1 MTDKPKRRGKP
12 AGYRAIRGISWPK
25 EGGKGWNNVEPGKVR
40 SDLPTKWIAEWLS
53 IGAIEP
59 VDTVPDAPK
68 PDDEDVMGPEPEE
81 V

>member
-1 MTDKPKRRGKP
+1 MTDKAKRRGKP

-25 EGGKGWNNVEPGKVR
+25 ESGKGWHDVEPGKIR
-40 SDLPTKWIAEWLS
+40 SDLPKEHIAEWIR

-68 PDDEDVMGPEPEE
+68 ADEPGVTEPEE